1 MTNTAA
7 RDAYHDALDREH
19 DHAHHET
26 HDDAVDR
33 SCQAAKATTHNRT
46 LAPYDRCVDELLD
59 RVALRELVEAYA
71 HNVDRLNPEAVAALF
86 CDDGVL
92 AIYEGDP
99 DVIEPARVRT
109 GHREI
114 ADALSG
120 LSRYA
125 VTTHFLGQHSIQLA
139 GDTATGETYCMAHHI
154 TDADGERRDK
164 VLSIRYLD
172 RFRRVD
178 AHWRIEERRLAIDW
192 SDERVLPRS

>member
-1 MTNTAA
+1 
-7 RDAYHDALDREH
+7 
-19 DHAHHET
+19 
-26 HDDAVDR
+26 
-33 SCQAAKATTHNRT
+33 
-46 LAPYDRCVDELLD
+46 VDELSD

-71 HNVDRLNPEAVAALF
+71 HNVDRLDPEAVAALF

-99 DVIEPARVRT
+99 DVVEPDRVRT

-114 ADALSG
+114 ADALAG

-125 VTTHFLGQHSIQLA
+125 VTTHFLGQHSVRLT

-178 AHWRIEERRLAIDW
+178 DRWRIEERRLAVDW
-192 SDERVLPRS
+192 SDERVLPSR